1 MTPEPLGLVIF
12 DCDGVLVDSE
22 GPASRVTAEMLTEAG
37 WPMTTEESMA
47 RWMGYTLS
55 DMVPVIEAHLGRA
68 LPPGW
73 VGALRDRM
81 IQTLATE
88 STLMP
93 GAREAIDAVRAMGLP
108 FRVASNSSHEEM
120 RVKFA
125 RTGLSDL
132 MDGRVHS
139 ARDVRA
145 GKPAPDVFLAAAA
158 AEGIP
163 PAACIVIEDSLP
175 GTRGAVAAG
184 MAVIGLDPVGD
195 GAALRAAGA
204 HPIHALSELPPLLRT
219 AMRRAA

>member
-125 RTGLSDL
+125 RTGLTAV
-132 MDGRVHS
+132 MQGRAHS

-158 AEGIP
+158 AEGVAP
-163 PAACIVIEDSLP
+163 TACIVVEDSLP